1 MSEELEQAQEIYNL
15 IVTYLVTY
23 GFQVL
28 GAIIIF
34 AIGIFVANKV
44 ADKLNSFMLS
54 KNIDVTLSKFTASS
68 IKIII
73 VVMVAVMALGRLGI
87 SITPFIA
94 AIGALSLGAGLA
106 LQGLLSNYG
115 AGISIIVARPFVVGD
130 TIMVQGVSGVVKDIK
145 LGYTILTNEDDII
158 ITIPNRHI
166 VGEIIHNS
174 YASSMLELSVGI
186 AYHCDPEQAI
196 EIITKALNGMEG
208 IDPNKPPQIGIDEF
222 ADSSINIG
230 IRCWVLTT
238 ELFDTKYRINMAVHK
253 ALGQNNIEIPFPQRD
268 VHLIQ
273 AGDA

>member
-1 MSEELEQAQEIYNL
+1 MSEELEQAQEIYDL

-28 GAIIIF
+28 GAVIIVVV
-34 AIGIFVANKV
+34 GIFVANKV
-44 ADKLNSFMLS
+44 ADKLNGFMLS
-54 KNIDVTLSKFTASS
+54 KNIDVTLSKFTAST

-73 VVMVAVMALGRLGI
+73 IVMIAIMALGRLGI
-87 SITPFIA
+87 SVTPFVA

-145 LGYTILTNEDDII
+145 LGYTILTNEDEII

-196 EIITKALNGMEG
+196 EVITKVFDGMEG

-222 ADSSINIG
+222 ADSTINISM
-230 IRCWVLTT
+230 RCWVLTT
-238 ELFDTKYRINMAVHK
+238 ELFNTKYRINMAVHK
-253 ALGQNNIEIPFPQRD
+253 ALSQNNIDIPFPQRD

-273 AGDA
+273 ASDA

>member
-1 MSEELEQAQEIYNL
+1 MSEELEQAQEIYDL

-28 GAIIIF
+28 GAVIIVVV
-34 AIGIFVANKV
+34 GIFVANKV
-44 ADKLNSFMLS
+44 ADKLNGFMLS
-54 KNIDVTLSKFTASS
+54 KNIDVTLSKFTAST

-73 VVMVAVMALGRLGI
+73 IVMIAIMALGRLGI
-87 SITPFIA
+87 SVTPFVA

-145 LGYTILTNEDDII
+145 LGYTILTNEDEII

-196 EIITKALNGMEG
+196 EVITKVFDGMEG

-222 ADSSINIG
+222 ADSSINISM
-230 IRCWVLTT
+230 RCWVLTT
-238 ELFDTKYRINMAVHK
+238 ELFNTKYRINMAVHK
-253 ALGQNNIEIPFPQRD
+253 ALSQNNIDIPFPQRD

-273 AGDA
+273 ASDA

>member
-1 MSEELEQAQEIYNL
+1 M
-15 IVTYLVTY
+15 
-23 GFQVL
+23 L
-28 GAIIIF
+28 GAVITVVV
-34 AIGIFVANKV
+34 GIFVANKV
-44 ADKLNSFMLS
+44 ADKLNGFMLS
-54 KNIDVTLSKFTASS
+54 KNIDVTLSKFTAST

-73 VVMVAVMALGRLGI
+73 IVMIAIMALGRLGI
-87 SITPFIA
+87 SVTPFVA

-145 LGYTILTNEDDII
+145 LGYTILTNEDEII

-174 YASSMLELSVGI
+174 YASSMLELSGGI

-196 EIITKALNGMEG
+196 EVITKVFDGMEG

-222 ADSSINIG
+222 ADSTINISM
-230 IRCWVLTT
+230 RCWVLTT
-238 ELFDTKYRINMAVHK
+238 ELFNTKYRINMAVHK
-253 ALGQNNIEIPFPQRD
+253 ALSQNNIDIPFPQRD

-273 AGDA
+273 ASDA

>member
-1 MSEELEQAQEIYNL
+1 MSEELEQAQELYNL

-28 GAIIIF
+28 GAIIIVVV
-34 AIGIFVANKV
+34 GVFVANKV
-44 ADKLNSFMLS
+44 ADKLNAFMLS
-54 KNIDVTLSKFTASS
+54 KNIDVTLSKFTAST

-73 VVMVAVMALGRLGI
+73 IVMIAIMALGRLGI
-87 SITPFIA
+87 SVTPFVA

-145 LGYTILTNEDDII
+145 LGYTILTNEDEII

-196 EIITKALNGMEG
+196 AVITKVFDGMEG
-208 IDPNKPPQIGIDEF
+208 IDPNKPPQIRIDEF
-222 ADSSINIG
+222 ADSSINISM
-230 IRCWVLTT
+230 RCWVLTT
-238 ELFDTKYRINMAVHK
+238 ELFNTKYRINMVVHK
-253 ALGQNNIEIPFPQRD
+253 ALSQNNIDIPFPQRD

-273 AGDA
+273 ASDA